1 MLKNCLT
8 IMFLLSS
15 IVIFSKEN
23 FTIEGQ
29 LIGAKDR
36 SLVEV
41 VVCNYEESTLISGE
55 VLNEKVVFNLKNEV
69 KEGVYVFR
77 INYISGKLNL
87 RHVYQFYIIIDK
99 TENKLSF
106 EFDPAK
112 SSYPNI
118 LNSDINMNW
127 YNFLKLEDFR
137 IKVINEVK
145 NSIEFKNSNLS
156 TSTERLKEIL
166 NIETKELIDIRS
178 KYLKENYNKWSTAMV
193 RNKFNSL
200 YHGNSTKESYWDQF
214 ETQNVQL
221 INTPIYQELIMSY
234 LLLHFKNVDENG
246 YKAAFEKVI
255 EVFSFNLD
263 MKKWVVKYL
272 VAGLSSIK
280 NENLLS
286 FFNSKY
292 QLKDKSTL
300 E

>member
-1 MLKNCLT
+1 MIKNCLT
-8 IMFLLSS
+8 VMLLLSS
-15 IVIFSKEN
+15 FVIFSKEN

-29 LIGAKDR
+29 LLGAKDG

-41 VVCNYEESTLISGE
+41 VVCNFEESTLISGE
-55 VLNEKVVFNLKNEV
+55 VLNEKVVFNLKDEV
-69 KEGVYVFR
+69 KEGVYVVR

-118 LNSDINMNW
+118 LISNINNNW

-137 IKVINEVK
+137 VKVINEVK
-145 NSIEFKNSNLS
+145 NSIEFKNSNLPS
-156 TSTERLKEIL
+156 ATQRLKEIL
-166 NIETKELIDIRS
+166 DIETKELIEIRS
-178 KYLKENYNKWSTAMV
+178 KYLKDNYNKWSTAMV
-193 RNKFNSL
+193 RNKYNSL
-200 YHGNSTKESYWDQF
+200 YHKNSTKENYWDQF
-214 ETQNVQL
+214 ETQNLQL

-246 YKAAFEKVI
+246 YKVAFEKII
-255 EVFSFNLD
+255 EVFSINLD
-263 MKKWVVKYL
+263 MKNWVVKYL
-272 VAGLSSIK
+272 FAGLSTIK

-286 FFNSKY
+286 YFDNKY
-292 QLKDKSTL
+292 HLNVKSIM